1 MGQFDRLNSQLVR
14 GKIHVGG
21 SMYVAKIKTKMIF
34 YFSLFSLFISLIF
47 GYLIFV
53 YLKENATEEAEK
65 TFYQG
70 ALDAADI
77 VKAKNEI
84 YYEYLKG
91 IASREKI
98 IDKNTSIDEKLAL
111 LKKEVQKSGK
121 FRRMGIADLDGKLY
135 MFSQDEKQITKMDV
149 SERLYFKKA
158 VAGSLYVQNPLQSL
172 NPEDNKATIVVY
184 GVPIYDEAEIVG
196 VLVASNVA
204 WSINELTNGLRFSE
218 DEYAY
223 IMDEDGNLIAHPNKI
238 LLGKGFN
245 VFDEVGKDGSLLS
258 FMQMYQKSLRED
270 SGILRYIYQDKPII
284 AGFSKIEGTNWKIYL
299 ASPQNTVFGFLQSLQ
314 RVLIFYTCIIIAF
327 TVLIYYKLRNEI
339 EVRNAQLKVTHRR
352 LEYQA
357 NHDELTG
364 VHNRRSGLKLLE
376 EMAET
381 SRCENKELT
390 VAYLDIDNLKVV
402 NDSMGHHTG
411 DELIFNCISMISKC
425 IRRTDKICR
434 LGGDEFLIIFYDCS
448 EEQCSHILKNI
459 TAEFEYFNRISDRE
473 YEVHFSYG
481 ISTYGEKRHLTL
493 DDLIREAD
501 EKMYF
506 YKKRKKDWQARIKE

>member
-121 FRRMGIADLDGKLY
+121 FRRMGIADLDGRLY
-135 MFSQDEKQITKMDV
+135 MFSQNGTHITKMNI
-149 SERLYFKKA
+149 SEKQYFKKA
-158 VAGSLYVQNPLQSL
+158 VAGSAYVQNPLQSL
-172 NPEDNKATIVVY
+172 NPEDNKAALVVY
-184 GVPIYDEAEIVG
+184 GVPIYNGDKVVG
-196 VLVASNVA
+196 VLVASNAA

-218 DEYAY
+218 YEYAY
-223 IMDEDGNLIAHPNKI
+223 IMDEEGNLIAHPNTE
-238 LLGKGFN
+238 LLSKSLNIFN
-245 VFDEVGKDGSLLS
+245 NVGKDVSLLS
-258 FMQMYQKSLRED
+258 FKQMAQKSLHEK
-270 SGILRYIYQDKPII
+270 SGIIRYIYQDMPII
-284 AGFSKIEGTNWKIYL
+284 AGFSQIEGTNWRIYL
-299 ASPQNTVFGFLQSLQ
+299 AAPQNTVFGFLQSLQ

-327 TVLIYYKLRNEI
+327 TILIYYKLRNEI
-339 EVRNAQLKVTHRR
+339 EIRNAQLKVTHRR

-376 EMAET
+376 KMAET
-381 SRCENKELT
+381 SLYENKQLT
-390 VAYLDIDNLKVV
+390 VAYLDLDNLKIV
-402 NDSMGHHTG
+402 NDSMGHHIG
-411 DELIFNCISMISKC
+411 DELIFNCISMIGKC

-459 TAEFEYFNRISDRE
+459 TAEFEYFNQISDRN

-481 ISTYGEKRHLTL
+481 ISTYIEKQHLTL
-493 DDLIREAD
+493 EDLIREAD